1 MAGTP
6 VATRVKTPDSGGNW
20 YARLPFAKFV
30 EAWWVRIPAR
40 LRPYSR
46 TLWAAWGD
54 GIYLTAWPRA
64 AAILPLAALLLGFS
78 AGATHLSPLTIA
90 DSLSSSIPAVAF
102 LQMVPLLFL
111 GVFLGS
117 LSANLGLALVIGYGL
132 GDFLISG
139 PVLTVARPGVLS
151 SLFELRVPQLLS
163 YALFFGVL
171 VTPRVL
177 SNSLLSPL
185 YRRVSS
191 QRLPG
196 ALLRAAATATVMMLL
211 VYGWTLM
218 APFALRVMWSWPGQ
232 IPPVTP
238 SYFQNTLNPWLP
250 LMAGV
255 AMVLRTVLAWRTRH
269 DQPVVARMARL
280 RREAELADQNLKWTR
295 RCPPWASS
303 VATAAASTLLIAAML
318 STWLLAALVFLGFL
332 LLDVLR
338 RSVLPRVSF
347 WQWWTTKVT
356 IAPLVLRLG
365 ASVVLTY
372 FLTLELLKVPGWAA
386 GSNGIPGQF
395 GAELM
400 CLALGVAVMF
410 LLTPAAHAAL
420 PAAFT
425 PITLPRSAMRATAVI
440 MLLAWALFATPQA
453 FAICLDP
460 ACCFGDNNN
469 AALGVAGM
477 GLGLGGMGMGPGDG
491 TGDDG
496 GEGGGGPANA
506 AGGEGASEGE
516 AAGGG
521 DGGAAGA
528 AAGDEGASEGEA
540 AAGGD
545 GGAAADAAGNEG
557 ASEGAG
563 AGGGDGGGGGS
574 DASQALGDAEAAQ
587 AQAEGQ
593 AAAWQ
598 AEAEAAQAQAQ
609 AEADAAMAQAQAQAA
624 ADAQANAQAAAAQA
638 QAEAQAAA
646 LQAEEE
652 AAQAQ
657 AQAEAAAALAQA
669 EAEAQAE
676 ANAQA
681 QAQLSAAQ
689 AQAEAQA
696 AALQAEQQA
705 AQAQAEADAALA
717 EAQAQAQA
725 QASTS
730 QNSTSGSGGG
740 GSPNPD
746 VEEEKPLKNPN
757 NP

>member
-20 YARLPFAKFV
+20 YARLPFADFV
-30 EAWWVRIPAR
+30 ETWWVRIPAR

-54 GIYLTAWPRA
+54 GIYLTAWPRS
-64 AAILPLAALLLGFS
+64 AAILPLAAMLLGFS

-90 DSLSSSIPAVAF
+90 DSISSSIPAVAF

-151 SLFELRVPQLLS
+151 PLFDLRVPQLLS

-196 ALLRAAATATVMMLL
+196 ALLRAAATAAVMMLL

-250 LMAGV
+250 LVAGV
-255 AMVLRTVLAWRTRH
+255 AMALRTVLAWRTRH
-269 DQPVVARMARL
+269 DQPVVARRARL
-280 RREAELADQNLKWTR
+280 RRGAELADQNLKWTR
-295 RCPPWASS
+295 RCPPWACS
-303 VATAAASTLLIAAML
+303 VATAAASTLLIAALL

-372 FLTLELLKVPGWAA
+372 FLTLEFLKVPGWAA

-477 GLGLGGMGMGPGDG
+477 GLGLGGMGMGSGDG

-496 GEGGGGPANA
+496 GEGGGGPANAAGGEGGSEGAAAGGGGGDGGGDGAANA

-528 AAGDEGASEGEA
+528 AAADEGASEGEA
-540 AAGGD
+540 AASGD
-545 GGAAADAAGNEG
+545 GGAAADAAGNQG
-557 ASEGAG
+557 ASEG
-563 AGGGDGGGGGS
+563 
-574 DASQALGDAEAAQ
+574 
-587 AQAEGQ
+587 
-593 AAAWQ
+593 
-598 AEAEAAQAQAQ
+598 
-609 AEADAAMAQAQAQAA
+609 
-624 ADAQANAQAAAAQA
+624 
-638 QAEAQAAA
+638 
-646 LQAEEE
+646 
-652 AAQAQ
+652 
-657 AQAEAAAALAQA
+657 
-669 EAEAQAE
+669 
-676 ANAQA
+676 
-681 QAQLSAAQ
+681 
-689 AQAEAQA
+689 
-696 AALQAEQQA
+696 
-705 AQAQAEADAALA
+705 
-717 EAQAQAQA
+717 
-725 QASTS
+725 
-730 QNSTSGSGGG
+730 
-740 GSPNPD
+740 
-746 VEEEKPLKNPN
+746 
-757 NP
+757 